1 MRTKALL
8 KAIADDTRLNLVK
21 LLLRHSYCVGALARR
36 LGLTEAAV
44 SQHLKVLREA
54 GLLHGEK
61 HGYFRHYEVDREK
74 LRMLAAEL
82 QELAAVQREA
92 GPPEEGGCRLQ
103 KQGGDAAYK
112 SPKEW
117 AQEACCARHGVRTKR
132 KESGKDEHLKCE
144 ES

>member
-1 MRTKALL
+1 MRTKAVL

-21 LLLRHSYCVGALARR
+21 LLLKHSYCVGALARR

-44 SQHLKVLREA
+44 SQHLKVLREV

-61 HGYFRHYEVDREK
+61 RGYFRHYEVNREK

-92 GPPEEGGCRLQ
+92 GPSEEGGCRLQ
-103 KQGGDAAYK
+103 KQGRGATHK
-112 SPKEW
+112 SQKEW
-117 AQEACCARHGVRTKR
+117 VQEACCACHGVRAKR
-132 KESGKDEHLKCE
+132 KESERDEHHKCE